1 MAEEAETASKLEQSK
16 NNPPKPDPQLK
27 GMIRKSLEDEE

>member
-1 MAEEAETASKLEQSK
+1 MAEENEKPSKTKRPSD
-16 NNPPKPDPQLK
+16 PPTPDPQLK

>member
-1 MAEEAETASKLEQSK
+1 MAEEAKTTSKPEQSK

-27 GMIRKSLEDEE
+27 GMLRKSLEDEE